1 MDTNVVCNDENIAL
15 CAIPKLEELKQCSTI
30 GRLLKELKTILQE
43 ELAKNPTSEATTEFQ
58 KNLTILDKEY
68 KDNVPKIVDDYQQ
81 EYSSLVREKLSKV
94 EEQYKKLVNWSD
106 DSDNPGHKLRE
117 AITELREKFYNDVED
132 CLKAK
137 WDSARKEFKNGKCC
151 RDQALERKK
160 ITEQQFEYYKKFQGR
175 VTTWFK
181 ELDNIYKKA
190 EALLDVENYKALY
203 AYRLEFHSIL
213 CEVRQLKQNETKKI
227 TPNSTVVKEP
237 EWLKIVLTECLR
249 NSCLA
254 TYEYFYWQ
262 QNWIELTEQEKKAA
276 EQYHNF
282 QNMRMDDFIREAQ
295 DIELTEDSEGCYDE
309 PHRTYKNTLA
319 V

>member
-1 MDTNVVCNDENIAL
+1 MDTNVVCNDKNIAL

-30 GRLLKELKTILQE
+30 GRLLKELKIILQK
-43 ELAKNPTSEATTEFQ
+43 ELANNPTSEATTEFQ

-68 KDNVPKIVDDYQQ
+68 KDDVPKIVDDYQQ
-81 EYSSLVREKLSKV
+81 EYSSLVREKLLKA
-94 EEQYKKLVNWSD
+94 EEKYKKLVNWSD
-106 DSDNPGHKLRE
+106 DNNNPGHKLRE

-132 CLKAK
+132 CLKVK
-137 WDSARKEFKNGKCC
+137 WDSAREEFKNGQCC

-160 ITEQQFEYYKKFQGR
+160 ITEKKFEDHKKFKER
-175 VTTWFK
+175 VNNWFK
-181 ELDNIYKKA
+181 NLDNIYKEA
-190 EALLDVENYKALY
+190 EALLELENYKALY

-213 CEVRQLKQNETKKI
+213 CEVRQLKQNETTGKK
-227 TPNSTVVKEP
+227 PNVPVAKDSK
-237 EWLKIVLTECLR
+237 WLKNALTECLR
-249 NSCLA
+249 DSCLA

-309 PHRTYKNTLA
+309 PHRTYKNTVA